1 MVEEKER
8 IKTLLRLHR
17 QKFSKEVIKTSDIS
31 INLNPS
37 DFLIIDYLL
46 SNLDNE
52 IVIKRFSKNL
62 TPVNV
67 RKYIMADLYYS
78 KNTDQDIHPFLE
90 DSTLTNKS
98 WTAYLSIIYEKDIQ
112 NFIYNLE
119 LGKKRFN
126 YVASDEMLYRALS
139 KYLNNDFEIYMEKI
153 SGKKGLKLLTICDE
167 LLTSDSIKSKKLIE
181 EADKK
186 LSLYKQLYKKY
197 EINLEKRLKS
207 LYDLQMV
214 PELFY

>member
-1 MVEEKER
+1 MVKERER
-8 IKTLLRLHR
+8 IKNLLRSHQ
-17 QKFSKEVIKTSDIS
+17 QKFLKGVIKTSDIS
-31 INLNPS
+31 VNLNPS

-52 IVIKRFSKNL
+52 VVIKHFSKNM
-62 TPVNV
+62 VQANV

-78 KNTDQDIHPFLE
+78 KNANQDIHPFLE
-90 DSTLTNKS
+90 DPTLTNKS
-98 WTAYLSIIYEKDIQ
+98 WAAYISVIYEGDIR

-126 YVASDEMLYRALS
+126 YVTSDEMLYQALS
-139 KYLNNDFEIYMEKI
+139 KYLNNDFENYKEKI
-153 SGKKGLKLLTICDE
+153 SGKKDLKLLTICDE
-167 LLTSDSIKSKKLIE
+167 LLTPDDIKSKKLIE

-186 LSLYKQLYKKY
+186 LSLFKELFQKYK
-197 EINLEKRLKS
+197 INLEKRLES